1 MKSKNLNIILLIILI
16 VSFMFKSI
24 TLNLNKNM
32 ELSLG
37 LFLYSIT
44 FIISSIMI
52 KNNKISD
59 CKKTLFKSSLYL
71 LLFYFIITILSNFN
85 IDSTLMNSM
94 RNIFTPNNFTINK
107 LIIYYPNLI
116 NLFTYLLVFY
126 LSHYIFFVTYEVL
139 EINTNKFIS
148 FFVSILIAFI
158 LDQIIY
164 TSLTNIIP
172 LFSDKITINTFVK
185 ELTNNFFICLT
196 TSCLLS
202 LINPLFNVKKEK
214 N

>member
-1 MKSKNLNIILLIILI
+1 MKNKNLNIILLIILI
-16 VSFMFKSI
+16 ISFMFKSI

-44 FIISSIMI
+44 FIISTIMI
-52 KNNKISD
+52 KNSKISD
-59 CKKTLFKSSLYL
+59 CKKILIKSCLYM
-71 LLFYFIITILSNFN
+71 LLFYFIITLLSNFN
-85 IDSTLMNSM
+85 IDSILMSSM
-94 RNIFTPNNFTINK
+94 RNIFTPNNLTLSK
-107 LIIYYPNLI
+107 LAIHYPNLV
-116 NLFTYLLVFY
+116 NLFIYLLVFY

-164 TSLTNIIP
+164 TTITNIFP

-185 ELTNNFFICLT
+185 ELTNNLFICLT
-196 TSCLLS
+196 SSCILS
-202 LINPLFNVKKEK
+202 IFTPLIKIKKEK

>member
-1 MKSKNLNIILLIILI
+1 MKNKNLNIILLIILI

-85 IDSTLMNSM
+85 IDSTIMNSM

-107 LIIYYPNLI
+107 LTIYYPNLI

-139 EINTNKFIS
+139 EINTNKYLS

-158 LDQIIY
+158 LNQIIY

>member
-1 MKSKNLNIILLIILI
+1 MKNKNLNIILLILI
-16 VSFMFKSI
+16 IISYMFKGI
-24 TLNLNKNM
+24 TLNLNKNI

-52 KNNKISD
+52 KNNKIKD
-59 CKKTLFKSSLYL
+59 YKKILISSSLYL
-71 LLFYFIITILSNFN
+71 LLFIFIITILSNFN
-85 IDSTLMNSM
+85 IPSLLMNSV
-94 RNIFTPNNFTINK
+94 RNIFAPNNFTINK
-107 LIIYYPNLI
+107 LTIYYPNLI

-126 LSHYIFFVTYEVL
+126 LSHYIFYVTYEVL
-139 EINTNKFIS
+139 EVNINKYIA

-196 TSCLLS
+196 SSCILS
-202 LINPLFNVKKEK
+202 LVNPLFNIKKEK

>member
-1 MKSKNLNIILLIILI
+1 MKNKNLNIILLIILI

-32 ELSLG
+32 ELSIG
-37 LFLYSIT
+37 LFLYSTT
-44 FIISSIMI
+44 FIISTIMI
-52 KNNKISD
+52 KNNKIND

-85 IDSTLMNSM
+85 IDSTLMISM
-94 RNIFTPNNFTINK
+94 RNIFTPNIFTINK
-107 LIIYYPNLI
+107 LTIYYPNLI

-164 TSLTNIIP
+164 TSITNIIP

-202 LINPLFNVKKEK
+202 LINPLFNIKKEK

>member
-1 MKSKNLNIILLIILI
+1 MKNKNLNIILLILLI
-16 VSFMFKSI
+16 ISYMFKGI
-24 TLNLNKNM
+24 TLNLNKNI

-37 LFLYSIT
+37 LFLYSTT

-52 KNNKISD
+52 KNNKIKD
-59 CKKTLFKSSLYL
+59 YKKILISSSLYL
-71 LLFYFIITILSNFN
+71 LLFIFIITILSNFN
-85 IDSTLMNSM
+85 IYSLLMNSV

-107 LIIYYPNLI
+107 LTIYYPNLI

-126 LSHYIFFVTYEVL
+126 LSHYIFYVTYEVL
-139 EINTNKFIS
+139 EININKYIT

-164 TSLTNIIP
+164 TSLTNILP
-172 LFSDKITINTFVK
+172 LFSDKITINNFVK

-196 TSCLLS
+196 SSCLLS
-202 LINPLFNVKKEK
+202 LVNPLFNIKKEK

>member
-1 MKSKNLNIILLIILI
+1 MKNKNLNIILLIILI
-16 VSFMFKSI
+16 ISFMFKGI

-44 FIISSIMI
+44 FIISTIMI
-52 KNNKISD
+52 KNNKIKD
-59 CKKTLFKSSLYL
+59 CKKTLINSCLYL

-85 IDSTLMNSM
+85 INSTLINSM
-94 RNIFTPNNFTINK
+94 RNIFTPNNITINK
-107 LIIYYPNLI
+107 LSIYYPNLV
-116 NLFTYLLVFY
+116 NLLTYLLVFY
-126 LSHYIFFVTYEVL
+126 LSHYIFFITYEVL
-139 EINTNKFIS
+139 EINTNHFIT

-164 TSLTNIIP
+164 TTITNVIP

-196 TSCLLS
+196 SSCILS
-202 LINPLFNVKKEK
+202 IFTPLIIIKKEK

>member
-1 MKSKNLNIILLIILI
+1 MKNKNLNIILLIILI

-71 LLFYFIITILSNFN
+71 LLLYFIITILSNFN

-94 RNIFTPNNFTINK
+94 RNIFTTNNFTINK
-107 LIIYYPNLI
+107 LTIYYPNLI

-172 LFSDKITINTFVK
+172 LFSDKITINTFIK

-196 TSCLLS
+196 SSCILS
-202 LINPLFNVKKEK
+202 LVNPLINIKKEK